1 MNKKTSFLQKAIMN
15 QIDDFGGVEKL
26 NDFLNIFKINKN
38 PSDKLHVLTMQ
49 HYYQS
54 LYLYYVPV
62 EDDCI
67 DYRDSAIDTVAF
79 LENYKNTKDADYVC
93 FLINLISF
101 GLDYTVKIKKLA

>member
-1 MNKKTSFLQKAIMN
+1 MTKKTSFLQKSIIKR
-15 QIDDFGGVEKL
+15 IDDFCGIEKL
-26 NDFLNIFKINKN
+26 VSFLNRLQNNKS
-38 PSDKLHVLTMQ
+38 PSDKLRVLTLI

-67 DYRDSAIDTVAF
+67 DYRDSALDTVAF